1 MADRPL
7 GVTIICILGFLGALI
22 YIAGG
27 AAIFGLGGLGMMAIP
42 AIGGL
47 VTVMGAVV
55 LVIGIVLLLAFFW
68 TWKMRKRGW
77 TIVMI
82 LEIIGIILS
91 LLAMDFIS
99 IVLPI
104 IIVIYLFLKR
114 GLFT

>member
-7 GVTIICILGFLGALI
+7 GVTIICILGFLGALM

-27 AAIFGLGGLGMMAIP
+27 AAIFGLGGLAMV
-42 AIGGL
+42 IG
-47 VTVMGAVV
+47 AAV
-55 LVIGIVLLLAFFW
+55 LVMGIVLFLAFFW

-77 TIVMI
+77 TIVMV

-91 LLAMDFIS
+91 LVAMNFIS
-99 IVLPI
+99 IILPI